1 MESIYPDKNDVFL
14 VTGGGRG
21 ITAQCAIRL
30 AERYGGTYILMGR
43 SPLEA
48 TEPVWAAGCDDEAA
62 LKSHAIAALRA
73 DGARPKPAEVQR
85 AVDRVLAQREIAGTL
100 RAIEAA
106 GGAATYLSADVND
119 AGALRTA
126 LAPVR
131 DRVTGILHGAG
142 VLADKRIEQKTA
154 ADFDRVYGT
163 KVRGLQAVLD
173 CIPPEQLR
181 HLVLFSSVAGFYG
194 NAGQADYALANEA
207 LNKLAH
213 RLQREYPACHVV
225 AVDWGPWDGG
235 MVTPELKQMFAERRV
250 AVIPVDVGT
259 AMLADELAR
268 EMPAAQIVIGGA
280 LLPPVREP
288 SSGLRSYR
296 IHRALTLEANPFLR
310 DHVIGGKAVLPT
322 VCAVGWMI
330 NACENLYP
338 GYTFARVDDY
348 RALKGIVFDDTL
360 AGDYLLDLHETA
372 TSAEELHFDALI
384 SSEANGKSRYHYKA
398 QVTLI
403 KNQESRISESANR
416 RVSELRITNHESRI
430 TDHESRITNH
440 ELRITN
446 HESRITNHESRIGL
460 QNPKSKIQNPT
471 GEALYADHTLF
482 HGPSFRGVDEV
493 LAISEE
499 GLTLRCC
506 LPEAPV
512 DAQGQFPVQS
522 FNPYLTDV
530 QLQSL
535 LIWAKTMRGVVGL
548 PLRIQK
554 GEQFR
559 RVQFGDVTY
568 ATLTVQS
575 VTDHSLV
582 ADVVVHDEEGGL
594 CSRVTGAEITLSE
607 RLLGLFEQ
615 NELGVKSEE

>member
-30 AERYGGTYILMGR
+30 AEQYGGTYILMGR

-48 TEPVWAAGCDDEAA
+48 AEPAWAAGCADEAA
-62 LKSHAIAALRA
+62 LKSRAITALR
-73 DGARPKPAEVQR
+73 DEGARPKPAEVQR
-85 AVDRVLAQREIAGTL
+85 AVERVLAQREIAGTL

-106 GGAATYLSADVND
+106 SGAATYLSADVTD
-119 AGALRTA
+119 ADALRTA

-154 ADFDRVYGT
+154 ADFERVYGT

-235 MVTPELKQMFAERRV
+235 MVTPELKQMFAERHV

-268 EMPAAQIVIGGA
+268 ETPAAQIVIGGA
-280 LLPPVREP
+280 LLPAAREP
-288 SSGLRSYR
+288 SADLRSYR

-310 DHVIGGKAVLPT
+310 DHVIGGNAVLPT
-322 VCAVGWMI
+322 VCAVGWMV

-348 RALKGIVFDDTL
+348 RALKGIVFDETL
-360 AGDYLLDLHETA
+360 AEDYILDLRETA
-372 TSAEELHFDALI
+372 TSAEALHFDALI
-384 SSEANGKSRYHYKA
+384 SSEANGKPRYHYKA
-398 QVTLI
+398 QITLRRS
-403 KNQESRISESANR
+403 KGQEAGGRMQDAGSRMQESA
-416 RVSELRITNHESRI
+416 
-430 TDHESRITNH
+430 
-440 ELRITN
+440 
-446 HESRITNHESRIGL
+446 NHESRIGL
-460 QNPKSKIQNPT
+460 QNPKSKIQNPKSKIQNLT
-471 GEALYADHTLF
+471 GETLYADHTLF
-482 HGPSFRGVDEV
+482 HGPSFRGVEEV

-506 LPEAPV
+506 LPEVSPEV
-512 DAQGQFPVQS
+512 QGQFPVQS

-535 LIWAKTMRGVVGL
+535 LIWAKKMRGVVGL

-559 RVQFGDVTY
+559 QVQFGEVTY

-575 VTDHSLV
+575 VTDHSLI
-582 ADVVVHDEEGGL
+582 ADVVVHDAAGAL
-594 CSRVTGAEITLSE
+594 CSHVTGAEITLSK

-615 NELGVKSEE
+615 NELGVKSKE

>member
-1 MESIYPDKNDVFL
+1 MKIEFMETIYPDKNDVFL

-30 AERYGGTYILMGR
+30 AERYGGTYILVGR

-48 TEPVWAAGCDDEAA
+48 TEPAWAAGCDDEAA
-62 LKSHAIAALRA
+62 LKSRAITALRV
-73 DGARPKPAEVQR
+73 DGARLKPADVQR
-85 AVDRVLAQREIAGTL
+85 TVGRVLAQREIVGTL

-119 AGALRTA
+119 VGALRVA

-163 KVRGLQAVLD
+163 KVRGLQAVLA
-173 CIPPEQLR
+173 CIPPEHLR

-235 MVTPELKQMFAERRV
+235 MVTPELKQVFAERHV

-259 AMLADELAR
+259 DMLADELAR
-268 EMPAAQIVIGGA
+268 ETPAAQIVIGGA
-280 LLPPVREP
+280 LLSPAREP
-288 SSGLRSYR
+288 SAGLRSYR
-296 IHRALTLEANPFLR
+296 IHRALTLDANPFLR

-348 RALKGIVFDDTL
+348 RALKGIVFDETL
-360 AGDYLLDLHETA
+360 ADDYILDLRETA
-372 TSAEELHFDALI
+372 TSTEELHFDALI

-398 QVTLI
+398 QVALRRSE
-403 KNQESRISESANR
+403 NQESANQRISESAN
-416 RVSELRITNHESRI
+416 
-430 TDHESRITNH
+430 H
-440 ELRITN
+440 ELRITDYELPQPTTHN
-446 HESRITNHESRIGL
+446 L
-460 QNPKSKIQNPT
+460 QPSIPSET
-471 GEALYADHTLF
+471 LYHDHTLF
-482 HGPSFRGVDEV
+482 HGPSFRGVEEV

-506 LPEAPV
+506 LPEVPPE
-512 DAQGQFPVQS
+512 AQGQFPVQS

-535 LIWAKTMRGVVGL
+535 LIWAKKMRGVVGL

-559 RVQFGDVTY
+559 QVHFGEVTY
-568 ATLTVQS
+568 ATLTVRAIS
-575 VTDHSLV
+575 DHSLV
-582 ADVVVHDEEGGL
+582 ADVVVHNADGDL

-615 NELGVKSEE
+615 NKLGVKSEE

>member
-1 MESIYPDKNDVFL
+1 MTISPDENSVFL

-30 AERYGGTYILMGR
+30 AERYGGMYILMGR

-48 TEPVWAAGCDDEAA
+48 TEPAWATGCDDEAA

-73 DGARPKPAEVQR
+73 DGTRPKPAEVQR

-106 GGAATYLSADVND
+106 GGTATYLSADVTD
-119 AGALRTA
+119 ADALRTA

-163 KVRGLQAVLD
+163 KVRGLQAVLA
-173 CIPPEQLR
+173 CIPPDQLR

-235 MVTPELKQMFAERRV
+235 MVTPELKQVFAERHV

-259 AMLADELAR
+259 DMLADELAR
-268 EMPAAQIVIGGA
+268 KTPAAQIVIGGA
-280 LLPPVREP
+280 LLPPAREP
-288 SSGLRSYR
+288 SAGLRSYR
-296 IHRALTLEANPFLR
+296 IHRALTLDANPFLR

-360 AGDYLLDLHETA
+360 AADYILDLRETA
-372 TSAEELHFDALI
+372 TSAEALHFDALI
-384 SSEANGKSRYHYKA
+384 SSAANGKSRYHYKA
-398 QVTLI
+398 QITLRRMA
-403 KNQESRISESANR
+403 NGEWQMANGES
-416 RVSELRITNHESRI
+416 
-430 TDHESRITNH
+430 
-440 ELRITN
+440 TN

-460 QNPKSKIQNPT
+460 QNPKSKIQNLT
-471 GEALYADHTLF
+471 GETLYADHTLF
-482 HGPSFRGVDEV
+482 HGPSFRGVEEV
-493 LAISEE
+493 LAISEA

-506 LPEAPV
+506 LPEVAPEV
-512 DAQGQFPVQS
+512 QGQFPVQS

-535 LIWAKTMRGVVGL
+535 LIWAKKMRGVVGL

-554 GEQFR
+554 GEQFQQ
-559 RVQFGDVTY
+559 VHFGEITY

-575 VTDHSLV
+575 ITDHSLV
-582 ADVVVHDEEGGL
+582 ADVVVHNADGDL
-594 CSRVTGAEITLSE
+594 CSRVTGAEITLSA
-607 RLLGLFEQ
+607 RLLRLFEQ
-615 NELGVKSEE
+615 NELVTGNWGLVTGDW

>member
-48 TEPVWAAGCDDEAA
+48 TEPAWAAGCDDEAA
-62 LKSHAIAALRA
+62 LKSRAIAALR
-73 DGARPKPAEVQR
+73 DGGARPKPAEVQR
-85 AVDRVLAQREIAGTL
+85 AVDRVLAQREIVGTL

-119 AGALRTA
+119 AGALRAA

-181 HLVLFSSVAGFYG
+181 HLALFSSVAGFYG

-235 MVTPELKQMFAERRV
+235 MVTPELKQVFAERHV

-268 EMPAAQIVIGGA
+268 ETPAAQIVIGGA
-280 LLPPVREP
+280 LLPSAREP
-288 SSGLRSYR
+288 SPDLRSYR
-296 IHRALTLEANPFLR
+296 IHRALTLDANPFLR

-360 AGDYLLDLHETA
+360 AEDYILDLRETA
-372 TSAEELHFDALI
+372 TSAEELRFDALI
-384 SSEANGKSRYHYKA
+384 SSAANGKSRYHYKA
-398 QVTLI
+398 QVTLRR
-403 KNQESRISESANR
+403 SRMQDAGSRMQESANY
-416 RVSELRITNHESRI
+416 ELQ
-430 TDHESRITNH
+430 
-440 ELRITN
+440 
-446 HESRITNHESRIGL
+446 IGI
-460 QNPKSKIQNPT
+460 QNPKSKIQNLA
-471 GEALYADHTLF
+471 GETLYADHTLF
-482 HGPSFRGVDEV
+482 HGPSFRGVEEA

-506 LPEAPV
+506 LPEAPPEV
-512 DAQGQFPVQS
+512 QGQFPVQS

-535 LIWAKTMRGVVGL
+535 LIWAKKMRGVVGL

-559 RVQFGDVTY
+559 QVQFGEVAY

-582 ADVVVHDEEGGL
+582 ADVIVHDEEGDL
-594 CSRVTGAEITLSE
+594 CSRVTGAEITLSA

-615 NELGVKSEE
+615 NELKDCE

>member
-1 MESIYPDKNDVFL
+1 MKIETIHPDTNDVFL

-30 AERYGGTYILMGR
+30 AERYGGTYILLGR

-48 TEPVWAAGCDDEAA
+48 MEPAWAAACDDEAA
-62 LKSHAIAALRA
+62 LKSHAITALRA

-85 AVDRVLAQREIAGTL
+85 AVDRILAQREIAGTV

-106 GGAATYLSADVND
+106 GGAATYLSADVTD
-119 AGALRTA
+119 ADALRTA

-154 ADFDRVYGT
+154 ADFDQVYGT
-163 KVRGLQAVLD
+163 KMRGLQAVLA

-235 MVTPELKQMFAERRV
+235 MVTPELKQMFAERHV

-259 AMLADELAR
+259 DMLADELAG
-268 EMPAAQIVIGGA
+268 ETPAAQIVIGGA
-280 LLPPVREP
+280 LLSPAHEP
-288 SSGLRSYR
+288 SADLRRYR
-296 IHRALTLEANPFLR
+296 IHRALTLDANPFLR

-360 AGDYLLDLHETA
+360 ADDYILDLRETA
-372 TSAEELHFDALI
+372 TSAENLHFDALI
-384 SSEANGKSRYHYKA
+384 SSAANGKSRYHYKA
-398 QVTLI
+398 QITLRRMV
-403 KNQESRISESANR
+403 NGEWQMANGD
-416 RVSELRITNHESRI
+416 STNHESRI
-430 TDHESRITNH
+430 E
-440 ELRITN
+440 
-446 HESRITNHESRIGL
+446 L
-460 QNPKSKIQNPT
+460 QNLKSKIQNLT
-471 GEALYADHTLF
+471 GETLYADHTLF
-482 HGPSFRGVDEV
+482 HGPSFRGVEEV

-506 LPEAPV
+506 LPEVPLQV
-512 DAQGQFPVQS
+512 QGQFPVQS

-535 LIWAKTMRGVVGL
+535 LIWAKKMRGVVGL

-559 RVQFGDVTY
+559 QVHFGEITY
-568 ATLTVQS
+568 ATLTVHS
-575 VTDHSLV
+575 ISDYSLV
-582 ADVVVHDEEGGL
+582 ADVVVHNAEGDL
-594 CSRVTGAEITLSE
+594 CSRVAGAEITLSA

-615 NELGVKSEE
+615 NQME